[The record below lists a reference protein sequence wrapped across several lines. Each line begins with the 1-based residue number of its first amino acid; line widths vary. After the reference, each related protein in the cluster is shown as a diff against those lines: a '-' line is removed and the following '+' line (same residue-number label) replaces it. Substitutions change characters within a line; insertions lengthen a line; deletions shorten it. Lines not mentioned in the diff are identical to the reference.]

1 MARIKDGK
9 LTVEGQ
15 DLGDVP
21 LEWFGS
27 DEHKYYYNFDWPNIE
42 KCYRRSWKEK
52 KARFRSCGRSF
63 PERTAA
69 VLSRIFVKSMRSG
82 MSASAG
88 YRILG
93 TAAQYRKNPGKRSH
107 PGVLSLLTFSLARR
121 HLIRKQLC
129 VKFHGIERVGRDFIV
144 QISIFLHI

>member
-52 KARFRSCGRSF
+52 KG
-63 PERTAA
+63 P
-69 VLSRIFVKSMRSG
+69 V
-82 MSASAG
+82 
-88 YRILG
+88 
-93 TAAQYRKNPGKRSH
+93 
-107 PGVLSLLTFSLARR
+107 
-121 HLIRKQLC
+121 
-129 VKFHGIERVGRDFIV
+129 
-144 QISIFLHI
+144 

>member
-52 KARFRSCGRSF
+52 RPGLGAAAEVFRNGLLPC
-63 PERTAA
+63 
-69 VLSRIFVKSMRSG
+69 
-82 MSASAG
+82 
-88 YRILG
+88 
-93 TAAQYRKNPGKRSH
+93 SH
-107 PGVLSLLTFSLARR
+107 G
-121 HLIRKQLC
+121 
-129 VKFHGIERVGRDFIV
+129 
-144 QISIFLHI
+144 FL